1 MDKSKDGIR
10 EIIMVDGCK
19 VVMKFTHTSK
29 PEVMDRVKDTL
40 FHSEHS
46 QHNAQEI
53 CNIL

>member
-10 EIIMVDGCK
+10 EIIMIDGCK
-19 VVMKFTHTSK
+19 VIVKFSQTPK

-40 FHSEHS
+40 FHGEYKQQS
-46 QHNAQEI
+46 AQEI